1 MLRSDTWWGGE
12 AAWWLAAHVESR
24 LVDLTPLAVG
34 ANDNGPGFFF
44 NAWTHAIVLF
54 NLAFPLLVWN
64 RLARP
69 LLLAAAVLYWIPL
82 ALVTGLVSY
91 CAIMLAAN
99 LAFVA
104 PETVCH
110 VGDRLIR
117 RANQTAKVEIRVTK

>member
-1 MLRSDTWWGGE
+1 
-12 AAWWLAAHVESR
+12 
-24 LVDLTPLAVG
+24 
-34 ANDNGPGFFF
+34 
-44 NAWTHAIVLF
+44 
-54 NLAFPLLVWN
+54 
-64 RLARP
+64 
-69 LLLAAAVLYWIPL
+69 L